1 MARSSIHTEEV
12 AGADKEKKLISGEE
26 QERKIMGYEEA
37 MHKIK
42 EATGVSDIQVHLTTY
57 KARSYIYIYFCAR
70 LAENNMSLTPVSQ
83 VKYRNSCPK
92 QFKLY

>member
-1 MARSSIHTEEV
+1 MKLISNFIFSFSVFSLKVKQIRAIIVLKLYLRLPPQMARSSIHTEEV

-42 EATGVSDIQVHLTTY
+42 EATGVSDIQVH
-57 KARSYIYIYFCAR
+57 
-70 LAENNMSLTPVSQ
+70 
-83 VKYRNSCPK
+83 
-92 QFKLY
+92 

>member
-1 MARSSIHTEEV
+1 MDLYLRLPPQMARSSIHTEEV

-42 EATGVSDIQVHLTTY
+42 EATGVSDIQVHLIEVS
-57 KARSYIYIYFCAR
+57 APLCGYIVLKNVF
-70 LAENNMSLTPVSQ
+70 
-83 VKYRNSCPK
+83 
-92 QFKLY
+92 

>member
-1 MARSSIHTEEV
+1 MISNKMINLSIEIIILDIKYWRSHVMQMARSSIHTEEV

-42 EATGVSDIQVHLTTY
+42 EATGVSDIQVHLMWTLEPLD
-57 KARSYIYIYFCAR
+57 AS
-70 LAENNMSLTPVSQ
+70 
-83 VKYRNSCPK
+83 
-92 QFKLY
+92 

>member
-12 AGADKEKKLISGEE
+12 AGADKEKKAISGEE

-42 EATGVSDIQVHLTTY
+42 EATGVSDIQVLS
-57 KARSYIYIYFCAR
+57 RVVDI
-70 LAENNMSLTPVSQ
+70 
-83 VKYRNSCPK
+83 
-92 QFKLY
+92 

>member
-12 AGADKEKKLISGEE
+12 SAADKEKKLISGEE

-42 EATGVSDIQVHLTTY
+42 EATGVSDIQVGL
-57 KARSYIYIYFCAR
+57 K
-70 LAENNMSLTPVSQ
+70 
-83 VKYRNSCPK
+83 
-92 QFKLY
+92 

>member
-12 AGADKEKKLISGEE
+12 AGVDKEKKLISGEE

-42 EATGVSDIQVHLTTY
+42 EATGVSDIQVGVV
-57 KARSYIYIYFCAR
+57 R
-70 LAENNMSLTPVSQ
+70 
-83 VKYRNSCPK
+83 
-92 QFKLY
+92 